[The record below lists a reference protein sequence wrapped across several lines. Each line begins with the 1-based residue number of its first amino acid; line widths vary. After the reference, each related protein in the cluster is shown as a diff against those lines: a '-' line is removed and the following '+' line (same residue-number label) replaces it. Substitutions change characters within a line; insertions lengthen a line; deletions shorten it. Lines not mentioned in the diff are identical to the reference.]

1 MTTSTNRWF
10 GSWAKQRKAQLDELG
25 LMWRALRRDWLSLVS
40 IVVVLVFILAAI
52 FAPLLTPYPEQG
64 RGVPDIARKLEAPSR
79 EHPMGTDRLGRDI
92 LARIL
97 FGGRTSLSLGF
108 LVVGIA
114 VVIGLPLG
122 AAAGYFGGWV
132 DEVIMRI
139 TDVFLSFP
147 PMLLAIAITAALGP
161 SFFNSMLAISIVW
174 WPWYTRIVRA
184 QTLSI
189 KERAYIEAARGIGVK
204 SFTIITRHVLPNVI
218 TPVLVQITIDIGAA
232 ILTGAVLSFLG
243 LGVQPPTADWGKM
256 VDVGRT
262 YMLVAPWNATFP
274 GLCLFLVALSMN
286 LFGDGIRDIL
296 DPRTRRLG

>member
-1 MTTSTNRWF
+1 MTTSAGGWF
-10 GSWAKQRKAQLDELG
+10 STWRRQRKAQLDELG
-25 LMWRALRRDWLSLVS
+25 LMWRALRRDWLSMIS
-40 IVVVLVFILAAI
+40 VVIILIFVLAAI

-64 RGVPDIARKLEAPSR
+64 RGEPNIASKLEAPSR
-79 EHPMGTDRLGRDI
+79 EHPLGTDRLGRDI
-92 LARIL
+92 FARIL

-108 LVVGIA
+108 MVVGIA
-114 VVIGLPLG
+114 VAIGLPLG
-122 AAAGYFGGWV
+122 ATAGFFGGWV

-147 PMLLAIAITAALGP
+147 PLLLAIAVAAALGP
-161 SFFNSMLAISIVW
+161 SFINSMLAVSIVW

-189 KERAYIEAARGIGVK
+189 KERAYIEASRGIGVK
-204 SFTIITRHVLPNVI
+204 DFAIITRHILPNVI
-218 TPVLVQITIDIGAA
+218 TPVLVQVTIDIGAA

-243 LGVQPPTADWGKM
+243 LGVQPPTPDWGKM

-262 YMLVAPWNATFP
+262 YMLVAPWYATFP

-286 LFGDGIRDIL
+286 LLGDGIRDVL

>member
-1 MTTSTNRWF
+1 MTTFTDRLF
-10 GSWAKQRKAQLDELG
+10 GSWVNQRKAQLDELR
-25 LMWRALRRDWLSLVS
+25 LMWRALRKDWLALIS
-40 IVVVLVFILAAI
+40 IVVILFFILAAI
-52 FAPLLTPYPEQG
+52 FAPYLTPYPEQG
-64 RGVPDIARKLEAPSR
+64 RGDPDIASKLEAPSR
-79 EHPMGTDRLGRDI
+79 DHPLGTDRLGRDI

-108 LVVGIA
+108 MVVLVA
-114 VVIGLPLG
+114 VAIGLPLG
-122 AAAGYFGGWV
+122 AIAGFFGGWV

-147 PMLLAIAITAALGP
+147 PMLLAIAIAAALGP

-189 KERAYIEAARGIGVK
+189 KERAYIEAARGIGVRSVK
-204 SFTIITRHVLPNVI
+204 IITRHVLPNVI
-218 TPVLVQITIDIGAA
+218 TPILVQITIDIGAA

-243 LGVQPPTADWGKM
+243 LGVQPPTPDWGKM
-256 VDVGRT
+256 VDVGRA
-262 YMLVAPWNATFP
+262 YMLVAPWFATFP

-286 LFGDGIRDIL
+286 LLGDGLRDVL
-296 DPRTRRLG
+296 DPRTRRSG

>member
-1 MTTSTNRWF
+1 MI
-10 GSWAKQRKAQLDELG
+10 
-25 LMWRALRRDWLSLVS
+25 S
-40 IVVVLVFILAAI
+40 IVVVLIFIFAAI

-64 RGVPDIARKLEAPSR
+64 RGDPNITSKLLPPSR
-79 EHPMGTDRLGRDI
+79 EHPMGTDRLGRD
-92 LARIL
+92 LFARIL
-97 FGGRTSLSLGF
+97 FGSRTSLSLGF

-114 VVIGLPLG
+114 VAIGLPLG

-132 DEVIMRI
+132 DELIMRI

-147 PMLLAIAITAALGP
+147 PLLLAIAVAAALGP
-161 SFFNSMLAISIVW
+161 NFINSMFAVAIVW

-204 SFTIITRHVLPNVI
+204 DFTIITKHVLPNVI
-218 TPVLVQITIDIGAA
+218 TPVLVQITIDVGAA

-243 LGVQPPTADWGKM
+243 LGVQPPTPDWGKM
-256 VDVGRT
+256 VDVGRA
-262 YMLVAPWNATFP
+262 YMLVAPWYATFP

-286 LFGDGIRDIL
+286 LLGDGIRDVL

>member
-1 MTTSTNRWF
+1 MTTFTDRLF
-10 GSWAKQRKAQLDELG
+10 GSWVNQRKAQLDELR
-25 LMWRALRRDWLSLVS
+25 LMWRALRKDWLALIS
-40 IVVVLVFILAAI
+40 IVVILFFILAAI
-52 FAPLLTPYPEQG
+52 FAPYLTPYPEQG
-64 RGVPDIARKLEAPSR
+64 RGDPDIASKLEAPSR
-79 EHPMGTDRLGRDI
+79 DHPLGTDRLGRDI

-108 LVVGIA
+108 MVVLVA
-114 VVIGLPLG
+114 VAIGLPLG
-122 AAAGYFGGWV
+122 AIAGFFGGWV

-147 PMLLAIAITAALGP
+147 PMLLAIAIAAALGP

-189 KERAYIEAARGIGVK
+189 KERAYIEAARGIGVRSIK
-204 SFTIITRHVLPNVI
+204 IITRHVLPNVI
-218 TPVLVQITIDIGAA
+218 TPILVQITIDIGAA

-243 LGVQPPTADWGKM
+243 LGVQPPTPDWGKM
-256 VDVGRT
+256 VDVGRA
-262 YMLVAPWNATFP
+262 YMLVAPWFATFP

-286 LFGDGIRDIL
+286 LLGDGLRDVL
-296 DPRTRRLG
+296 DPRTRRSG

>member
-1 MTTSTNRWF
+1 MSTLTDRWF

-25 LMWRALRRDWLSLVS
+25 LMWRGDPNITS
-40 IVVVLVFILAAI
+40 
-52 FAPLLTPYPEQG
+52 
-64 RGVPDIARKLEAPSR
+64 KLEPPSR
-79 EHPMGTDRLGRDI
+79 EHPLGTDRMGRDL

-97 FGGRTSLSLGF
+97 FGGRTSLGLGF

-114 VVIGLPLG
+114 VAIGLPLG

-132 DEVIMRI
+132 DELIMRI

-147 PMLLAIAITAALGP
+147 PLLLAIAVVAALGP
-161 SFFNSMLAISIVW
+161 SFINSMFAIAIVW

-204 SFTIITRHVLPNVI
+204 DHTIITRHVLPNVI

-256 VDVGRT
+256 VDVGRA
-262 YMLVAPWNATFP
+262 YMLVAPWYATFP

-286 LFGDGIRDIL
+286 LLGDGIRDVL

>member
-1 MTTSTNRWF
+1 MTSLTDRWF

-25 LMWRALRRDWLSLVS
+25 LMWRALRRDWLSMIS
-40 IVVVLVFILAAI
+40 IVVVLIFILAAV
-52 FAPLLTPYPEQG
+52 FAPFLTPYPDQG
-64 RGVPDIARKLEAPSR
+64 RGEPNITSKLEPPSR
-79 EHPMGTDRLGRDI
+79 EHPMGTDRLGRDM

-97 FGGRTSLSLGF
+97 FGSRTSLGLGF

-114 VVIGLPLG
+114 VAIGLPLG

-132 DEVIMRI
+132 DELIMRI

-147 PMLLAIAITAALGP
+147 PLLLAIAVVAALGP
-161 SFFNSMLAISIVW
+161 SFINSMFAVAIVW

-204 SFTIITRHVLPNVI
+204 NFTIITRHVLPNII

-256 VDVGRT
+256 VDTGRA
-262 YMLVAPWNATFP
+262 YMLVAPWFATFP

-286 LFGDGIRDIL
+286 LLGDGIRDVL